1 MKSLTMSKAVKT
13 KIFKLLETIDDDA
26 VLNQVMENVA
36 FYAGKKDIVD
46 ELNTVQLEELDKA
59 IKEAN
64 NNENISWDDFKK
76 DMNEW
81 RKK

>member
-1 MKSLTMSKAVKT
+1 MSKAVKT